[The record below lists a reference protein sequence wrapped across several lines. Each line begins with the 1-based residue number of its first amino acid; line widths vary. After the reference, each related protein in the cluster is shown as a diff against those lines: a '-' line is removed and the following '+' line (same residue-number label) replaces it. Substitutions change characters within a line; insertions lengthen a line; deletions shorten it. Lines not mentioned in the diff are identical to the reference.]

1 MKVDIPPTKEKK
13 ARIGALEEQVWALSQ
28 MADDKLT
35 NLKEEVAALEEHIR
49 ELSTMADA
57 KLRTA
62 EEEARMVA
70 LEE

>member
-1 MKVDIPPTKEKK
+1 
-13 ARIGALEEQVWALSQ
+13 

-35 NLKEEVAALEEHIR
+35 NLKEEARVAALEEHIR

>member
-1 MKVDIPPTKEKK
+1 
-13 ARIGALEEQVWALSQ
+13 

-57 KLRTA
+57 KLPTA